1 MKLLKRTAFSLLGIL
16 LLILTI
22 ATILEKIYG
31 TDFVN
36 EYIYSSVPFVIL
48 WGVTAITSLL
58 YIIKSKLHRQPVIFL
73 LHLSLLFIL
82 AGAFTTW
89 IYGEQGTMRVRQG
102 EQQTSFTDSKGI
114 SHQLP
119 FSITLNQFEIIYYK
133 GTLAPMDFISHISV
147 ADKDCHRQIQGKVSM
162 NHIFSYQHYR
172 FYQSGYS
179 EDNEG
184 SVFSVSHDPYGI
196 GITYA
201 GYTLLLLSTVFFF
214 FSPQSRFRQLL
225 KSPLLH
231 RSLTVILLLFAFSL
245 NSNFLKA
252 NSTSPKVLPREVA
265 EHFGDLYILYNN
277 RICPL
282 QTFARDFTV
291 KLYGS
296 SSYKGLT
303 PEEVLT
309 GWLFYYDSWKNEPI
323 IRIKSNEARKL
334 LEIEGN
340 YARLKDYISTIN
352 EYKLEKMM
360 NHIRSGEQVT
370 DKRGIEE
377 ADEKFNI
384 INLVCTGAMMKI
396 FPCRNIAGKT
406 LEWYSQSDQLP
417 QDMDNDK
424 WVFIRKS
431 MSYVN
436 EMIVMKKYNDA
447 CLLLEKIKKYQQKE
461 CDGLL
466 PADNKFKAEKIY
478 NQFDYSKSVAMAC
491 ICIGLICFIY
501 YCHCMASQKRTS
513 RKAIII
519 LNILLWIVF
528 TYLSAAICLRGYVS
542 NHLPLSNGFET
553 MQFMAWCTLL
563 LTFLLQ
569 RKFAMLL
576 PFGFLLCGLTLMVS
590 MLGESNPQ
598 ITQLMPVLQ
607 SPLLSIHVVVI
618 MIAYSLLAFI
628 MLNGV
633 TAVILHQSQ
642 KECKEQIERLQI
654 ISQIILYPAIFLLA
668 IGIFIGAVWAN
679 VSWGRY
685 WGWDPKET
693 WALITMVVYAFILHA
708 RFLPVLRSDY
718 AFSVMSVLGLASVLM
733 TYFGVNYY
741 LSGLHSYG
749 GGDTPPGLTAVFIT
763 YACAFALMFY
773 AGYRRARFGK

>member
-252 NSTSPKVLPREVA
+252 NSPSPKVLPREVA

-685 WGWDPKET
+685 WGWDPKEV
-693 WALITMVVYAFILHA
+693 WALITMLVYAMALHPRSLPWFHRTMFFHVFCIAAFIT
-708 RFLPVLRSDY
+708 VLI
-718 AFSVMSVLGLASVLM
+718 
-733 TYFGVNYY
+733 TYFGVNF
-741 LSGLHSYG
+741 LLGGMHSYANG
-749 GGDTPPGLTAVFIT
+749 
-763 YACAFALMFY
+763 
-773 AGYRRARFGK
+773 

>member
-252 NSTSPKVLPREVA
+252 NSPSPKVLPREVA

-654 ISQIILYPAIFLLA
+654 ISQIILYPALFLLA
-668 IGIFIGAVWAN
+668 IGIFIGAVCAN
-679 VSWGRY
+679 VSWGR
-685 WGWDPKET
+685 
-693 WALITMVVYAFILHA
+693 
-708 RFLPVLRSDY
+708 
-718 AFSVMSVLGLASVLM
+718 
-733 TYFGVNYY
+733 
-741 LSGLHSYG
+741 
-749 GGDTPPGLTAVFIT
+749 
-763 YACAFALMFY
+763 
-773 AGYRRARFGK
+773 

>member
-679 VSWGRY
+679 VSWG
-685 WGWDPKET
+685 T
-693 WALITMVVYAFILHA
+693 L
-708 RFLPVLRSDY
+708 
-718 AFSVMSVLGLASVLM
+718 LGMGS
-733 TYFGVNYY
+733 
-741 LSGLHSYG
+741 
-749 GGDTPPGLTAVFIT
+749 
-763 YACAFALMFY
+763 
-773 AGYRRARFGK
+773 

>member
-252 NSTSPKVLPREVA
+252 NSPSPKVLPREVA

-384 INLVCTGAMMKI
+384 INLVCTGTMIKI

-417 QDMDNDK
+417 QNMDNDK

-685 WGWDPKET
+685 WGWDPKEV
-693 WALITMVVYAFILHA
+693 WALITMLVYALALHPRSLPWFHRTMFFHVFCITAFIT
-708 RFLPVLRSDY
+708 VLI
-718 AFSVMSVLGLASVLM
+718 
-733 TYFGVNYY
+733 TYFGVNF
-741 LSGLHSYG
+741 LLGGMHSYANG
-749 GGDTPPGLTAVFIT
+749 
-763 YACAFALMFY
+763 
-773 AGYRRARFGK
+773 

>member
-225 KSPLLH
+225 KSPVLH

-252 NSTSPKVLPREVA
+252 NSPSPKVLPREVA

-282 QTFARDFTV
+282 QTFARDFTI

-685 WGWDPKET
+685 WGWDPKEV
-693 WALITMVVYAFILHA
+693 WALITMLVYALALHPRSLPWFHRTMFFHVFCITAFIT
-708 RFLPVLRSDY
+708 VLI
-718 AFSVMSVLGLASVLM
+718 
-733 TYFGVNYY
+733 TYFGVNF
-741 LSGLHSYG
+741 LLGGMHSYANG
-749 GGDTPPGLTAVFIT
+749 
-763 YACAFALMFY
+763 
-773 AGYRRARFGK
+773 

>member
-147 ADKDCHRQIQGKVSM
+147 ADKDCHRQIQGNVSM

-252 NSTSPKVLPREVA
+252 NSPSPKVLPREVA

-282 QTFARDFTV
+282 QTFARDFTI

-576 PFGFLLCGLTLMVS
+576 PFGFLLCGFTLMVS

-685 WGWDPKET
+685 WGWDPKEV
-693 WALITMVVYAFILHA
+693 WALITMLVYALALHPRSLPWFHRTMFFHVFCITAFIT
-708 RFLPVLRSDY
+708 VLI
-718 AFSVMSVLGLASVLM
+718 
-733 TYFGVNYY
+733 TYFGVNF
-741 LSGLHSYG
+741 LLGGMHSYANG
-749 GGDTPPGLTAVFIT
+749 
-763 YACAFALMFY
+763 
-773 AGYRRARFGK
+773 

>member
-31 TDFVN
+31 KDFVN

-252 NSTSPKVLPREVA
+252 NSPSPKVLPREVA

-282 QTFARDFTV
+282 QTFARDFTI

-576 PFGFLLCGLTLMVS
+576 PFGFLLCGFTLMVS

-685 WGWDPKET
+685 WGWDPKEV
-693 WALITMVVYAFILHA
+693 WALITMLVYALALHPRSLPWFHRTMFFHVFCITAFIT
-708 RFLPVLRSDY
+708 VLI
-718 AFSVMSVLGLASVLM
+718 
-733 TYFGVNYY
+733 TYFGVNF
-741 LSGLHSYG
+741 LLGGMHSYANG
-749 GGDTPPGLTAVFIT
+749 
-763 YACAFALMFY
+763 
-773 AGYRRARFGK
+773 

>member
-252 NSTSPKVLPREVA
+252 NSPSPKVLPREVA

-282 QTFARDFTV
+282 QTFARDFTI

-396 FPCRNIAGKT
+396 FPCRNRAGKT

-685 WGWDPKET
+685 WGWDPKEV
-693 WALITMVVYAFILHA
+693 WALITMLVYALALHPRSLPWFHRTMFFHVFCITAFIT
-708 RFLPVLRSDY
+708 VLI
-718 AFSVMSVLGLASVLM
+718 
-733 TYFGVNYY
+733 TYFGVNF
-741 LSGLHSYG
+741 LLGGMHSYANG
-749 GGDTPPGLTAVFIT
+749 
-763 YACAFALMFY
+763 
-773 AGYRRARFGK
+773 

>member
-147 ADKDCHRQIQGKVSM
+147 ADKDRHRQIQGKVSM

-685 WGWDPKET
+685 WGWDPKEV
-693 WALITMVVYAFILHA
+693 WALITMLVYALALHPRSLPWFHRTMFFHVFCITAFIT
-708 RFLPVLRSDY
+708 VLI
-718 AFSVMSVLGLASVLM
+718 
-733 TYFGVNYY
+733 TYFGVNF
-741 LSGLHSYG
+741 LLGGMHSYANG
-749 GGDTPPGLTAVFIT
+749 
-763 YACAFALMFY
+763 
-773 AGYRRARFGK
+773 

>member
-58 YIIKSKLHRQPVIFL
+58 YIIKTKLHRQPVIFL

-252 NSTSPKVLPREVA
+252 NSPSPKVLPREVA

-282 QTFARDFTV
+282 QTFARDFTI

-461 CDGLL
+461 GDGLL

-685 WGWDPKET
+685 W
-693 WALITMVVYAFILHA
+693 
-708 RFLPVLRSDY
+708 
-718 AFSVMSVLGLASVLM
+718 
-733 TYFGVNYY
+733 
-741 LSGLHSYG
+741 
-749 GGDTPPGLTAVFIT
+749 
-763 YACAFALMFY
+763 
-773 AGYRRARFGK
+773 

>member
-252 NSTSPKVLPREVA
+252 NSPSPKVLPREVA

-282 QTFARDFTV
+282 QTFARDFTI

-576 PFGFLLCGLTLMVS
+576 PFGFLLCGLTLVVS

-685 WGWDPKET
+685 WGWDPKEV
-693 WALITMVVYAFILHA
+693 WALITMLVYALALHPRSLPWFHRTMFFHVFCITAFIT
-708 RFLPVLRSDY
+708 VLI
-718 AFSVMSVLGLASVLM
+718 
-733 TYFGVNYY
+733 TYFGVNF
-741 LSGLHSYG
+741 LLGGMHSYANG
-749 GGDTPPGLTAVFIT
+749 
-763 YACAFALMFY
+763 
-773 AGYRRARFGK
+773 

>member
-133 GTLAPMDFISHISV
+133 GTLAPMDFISHISI

-252 NSTSPKVLPREVA
+252 NSPSPKVLPREVA

-282 QTFARDFTV
+282 QTFARDFTI

-685 WGWDPKET
+685 WGWDPKEV
-693 WALITMVVYAFILHA
+693 WALITMLVYALALHPRSLPWFHRTMFFHVFCITAFIT
-708 RFLPVLRSDY
+708 VLI
-718 AFSVMSVLGLASVLM
+718 
-733 TYFGVNYY
+733 TYFGVNF
-741 LSGLHSYG
+741 LLGGMHSYANG
-749 GGDTPPGLTAVFIT
+749 
-763 YACAFALMFY
+763 
-773 AGYRRARFGK
+773 

>member
-252 NSTSPKVLPREVA
+252 NSPSPKVLPREVA

-282 QTFARDFTV
+282 QTFARDFTI

-396 FPCRNIAGKT
+396 FPCRNTAGKT

-685 WGWDPKET
+685 WGWDPKEV
-693 WALITMVVYAFILHA
+693 WALITMLVYALALHPRSLPWFHRTMFFHVFCITAFIT
-708 RFLPVLRSDY
+708 VLI
-718 AFSVMSVLGLASVLM
+718 
-733 TYFGVNYY
+733 TYFGVNF
-741 LSGLHSYG
+741 LLGGMHSYANG
-749 GGDTPPGLTAVFIT
+749 
-763 YACAFALMFY
+763 
-773 AGYRRARFGK
+773 

>member
-133 GTLAPMDFISHISV
+133 GTWAPMDFISHISV

-252 NSTSPKVLPREVA
+252 NSPSPKVLPREVA

-282 QTFARDFTV
+282 QTFARDFTI

-685 WGWDPKET
+685 WGWDPKEV
-693 WALITMVVYAFILHA
+693 WALITMLVYALALHPRSLPWFHRTMFFHVFCITAFIT
-708 RFLPVLRSDY
+708 VLI
-718 AFSVMSVLGLASVLM
+718 
-733 TYFGVNYY
+733 TYFGVNF
-741 LSGLHSYG
+741 LLGGMHSYANG
-749 GGDTPPGLTAVFIT
+749 
-763 YACAFALMFY
+763 
-773 AGYRRARFGK
+773 

>member
-252 NSTSPKVLPREVA
+252 NSPSPKVLPREVA

-282 QTFARDFTV
+282 QTFARDFTI

-303 PEEVLT
+303 SEEVLT

-685 WGWDPKET
+685 WGWDPKEV
-693 WALITMVVYAFILHA
+693 WALITMLVYALALHPRSLPWFHRTMFFHVFCITAFIT
-708 RFLPVLRSDY
+708 VLI
-718 AFSVMSVLGLASVLM
+718 
-733 TYFGVNYY
+733 TYFGVNF
-741 LSGLHSYG
+741 LLGGMHSYANG
-749 GGDTPPGLTAVFIT
+749 
-763 YACAFALMFY
+763 
-773 AGYRRARFGK
+773 

>member
-685 WGWDPKET
+685 WGWDPKEV
-693 WALITMVVYAFILHA
+693 WALITMLVYAMALHPRSLPWFHRTMFFHVFCITAFIT
-708 RFLPVLRSDY
+708 VLI
-718 AFSVMSVLGLASVLM
+718 
-733 TYFGVNYY
+733 TYFGVNF
-741 LSGLHSYG
+741 LLGGMHSYANG
-749 GGDTPPGLTAVFIT
+749 
-763 YACAFALMFY
+763 
-773 AGYRRARFGK
+773 

>member
-252 NSTSPKVLPREVA
+252 NSPSPKVLPREVA

-282 QTFARDFTV
+282 QTFARDFTI

-685 WGWDPKET
+685 WGWDPKEV
-693 WALITMVVYAFILHA
+693 WALITMLVYALALHP
-708 RFLPVLRSDY
+708 RSLPWFHRTMFFHV
-718 AFSVMSVLGLASVLM
+718 FWI
-733 TYFGVNYY
+733 
-741 LSGLHSYG
+741 
-749 GGDTPPGLTAVFIT
+749 TAFIT
-763 YACAFALMFY
+763 VLIT
-773 AGYRRARFGK
+773 

>member
-252 NSTSPKVLPREVA
+252 NSPSPKVLPREVA

-282 QTFARDFTV
+282 QTFARDFTI

-352 EYKLEKMM
+352 KYKLEKMM

-685 WGWDPKET
+685 WGWDPKEV
-693 WALITMVVYAFILHA
+693 WALITMLVYALALHPRSLPWFHRTMFFHVFCITAFIT
-708 RFLPVLRSDY
+708 VLI
-718 AFSVMSVLGLASVLM
+718 
-733 TYFGVNYY
+733 TYFGVNF
-741 LSGLHSYG
+741 LLGGMHSYANG
-749 GGDTPPGLTAVFIT
+749 
-763 YACAFALMFY
+763 
-773 AGYRRARFGK
+773 

>member
-214 FSPQSRFRQLL
+214 LSPQSRFRQLL

-252 NSTSPKVLPREVA
+252 NSPSPKVLPREVA

-282 QTFARDFTV
+282 QTFARDFTI

-685 WGWDPKET
+685 WGWDPKEV
-693 WALITMVVYAFILHA
+693 WALITMLVYALALHPRSLPWFHRTMFFHVFCITAFIT
-708 RFLPVLRSDY
+708 VLI
-718 AFSVMSVLGLASVLM
+718 
-733 TYFGVNYY
+733 TYFGVNF
-741 LSGLHSYG
+741 LLGGMHSYANG
-749 GGDTPPGLTAVFIT
+749 
-763 YACAFALMFY
+763 
-773 AGYRRARFGK
+773 

>member
-225 KSPLLH
+225 KNPLLH

-685 WGWDPKET
+685 WGWDPKEV
-693 WALITMVVYAFILHA
+693 WALITMLVYALALHPRSLPWFHRTMFFHVFCITAFIT
-708 RFLPVLRSDY
+708 VLI
-718 AFSVMSVLGLASVLM
+718 
-733 TYFGVNYY
+733 TYFGVNF
-741 LSGLHSYG
+741 LLGGMHSYANG
-749 GGDTPPGLTAVFIT
+749 
-763 YACAFALMFY
+763 
-773 AGYRRARFGK
+773 

>member
-252 NSTSPKVLPREVA
+252 NSPSPKVLPREVA

-282 QTFARDFTV
+282 QTFARDFTI

-685 WGWDPKET
+685 WGWDPKEV
-693 WALITMVVYAFILHA
+693 WSLITMLVYALALHPRSLPWFHRTMFFHVFCITAFIT
-708 RFLPVLRSDY
+708 VLI
-718 AFSVMSVLGLASVLM
+718 
-733 TYFGVNYY
+733 TYFGVNF
-741 LSGLHSYG
+741 LLGGMHSYANG
-749 GGDTPPGLTAVFIT
+749 
-763 YACAFALMFY
+763 
-773 AGYRRARFGK
+773 

>member
-73 LHLSLLFIL
+73 LHLSLLLIL

-685 WGWDPKET
+685 WGWDPKEV
-693 WALITMVVYAFILHA
+693 WALNTMLVYALALHPRSLPWFHRTMFFHVFCITAFIT
-708 RFLPVLRSDY
+708 VLI
-718 AFSVMSVLGLASVLM
+718 
-733 TYFGVNYY
+733 TYFGVNF
-741 LSGLHSYG
+741 LLGGMHSYANG
-749 GGDTPPGLTAVFIT
+749 
-763 YACAFALMFY
+763 
-773 AGYRRARFGK
+773 

>member
-252 NSTSPKVLPREVA
+252 NSPSPKVLPREVA

-282 QTFARDFTV
+282 QTFARDFTI

-461 CDGLL
+461 CDGVL

-685 WGWDPKET
+685 WGWDPKEV
-693 WALITMVVYAFILHA
+693 WALITMLVYALALHPRSLPWFHRTMFFHVFCITAFIT
-708 RFLPVLRSDY
+708 VLI
-718 AFSVMSVLGLASVLM
+718 
-733 TYFGVNYY
+733 TYFGVNF
-741 LSGLHSYG
+741 LLGGMHSYANG
-749 GGDTPPGLTAVFIT
+749 
-763 YACAFALMFY
+763 
-773 AGYRRARFGK
+773 

>member
-252 NSTSPKVLPREVA
+252 NSPSPKVLPREVA

-282 QTFARDFTV
+282 QTFARDFTI

-352 EYKLEKMM
+352 ECKLEKMM

-685 WGWDPKET
+685 WGWDPKEV
-693 WALITMVVYAFILHA
+693 WALITMLVYALALHPRSLPWFHRTMFFHVFCITAFIT
-708 RFLPVLRSDY
+708 VLI
-718 AFSVMSVLGLASVLM
+718 
-733 TYFGVNYY
+733 TYFGVNF
-741 LSGLHSYG
+741 LLGGMHSYANG
-749 GGDTPPGLTAVFIT
+749 
-763 YACAFALMFY
+763 
-773 AGYRRARFGK
+773 

>member
-252 NSTSPKVLPREVA
+252 NSSSPKVLPREVA
-265 EHFGDLYILYNN
+265 GHFGDLYILYNN

-323 IRIKSNEARKL
+323 IRIKSNEARKI

-590 MLGESNPQ
+590 ILGESNPQ

-685 WGWDPKET
+685 WGWDPKEV
-693 WALITMVVYAFILHA
+693 WALITMLVYAMALHPRSLPWFHRTMFFHVFCITAFIT
-708 RFLPVLRSDY
+708 VLI
-718 AFSVMSVLGLASVLM
+718 
-733 TYFGVNYY
+733 TYFGVNF
-741 LSGLHSYG
+741 LLGGMHSYANG
-749 GGDTPPGLTAVFIT
+749 
-763 YACAFALMFY
+763 
-773 AGYRRARFGK
+773 

>member
-252 NSTSPKVLPREVA
+252 NSPSPKVLPREVA

-282 QTFARDFTV
+282 QTFARDFTI

-406 LEWYSQSDQLP
+406 LEWYSKSDQLP

-685 WGWDPKET
+685 WGWDPKEV
-693 WALITMVVYAFILHA
+693 WALITMLVYALALHPRSLPWFHRTMFFHVFCITAFIT
-708 RFLPVLRSDY
+708 VLI
-718 AFSVMSVLGLASVLM
+718 
-733 TYFGVNYY
+733 TYFGVNF
-741 LSGLHSYG
+741 LLGGMHSYANG
-749 GGDTPPGLTAVFIT
+749 
-763 YACAFALMFY
+763 
-773 AGYRRARFGK
+773 

>member
-252 NSTSPKVLPREVA
+252 NSPSTKVLPREVA

-282 QTFARDFTV
+282 QTFARDFTI

-685 WGWDPKET
+685 WGWDPKEV
-693 WALITMVVYAFILHA
+693 WALITMLVYALALHPRSLPWFHRTMFFHVFCITAFIT
-708 RFLPVLRSDY
+708 VLI
-718 AFSVMSVLGLASVLM
+718 
-733 TYFGVNYY
+733 TYFGVNF
-741 LSGLHSYG
+741 LLGGMHSYANG
-749 GGDTPPGLTAVFIT
+749 
-763 YACAFALMFY
+763 
-773 AGYRRARFGK
+773 

>member
-201 GYTLLLLSTVFFF
+201 GYTLLQLSTVFFF

-685 WGWDPKET
+685 WGWDPKEV
-693 WALITMVVYAFILHA
+693 WALITMLVYALALHPRSLPWFHRTMFFHVFCITAFIT
-708 RFLPVLRSDY
+708 VLI
-718 AFSVMSVLGLASVLM
+718 
-733 TYFGVNYY
+733 TYFGVNF
-741 LSGLHSYG
+741 LLGGMHSYANG
-749 GGDTPPGLTAVFIT
+749 
-763 YACAFALMFY
+763 
-773 AGYRRARFGK
+773 

>member
-252 NSTSPKVLPREVA
+252 NSPSPKVLPREVA

-282 QTFARDFTV
+282 QTFARAFTV

-685 WGWDPKET
+685 WGWDPKEV
-693 WALITMVVYAFILHA
+693 WALITMLVYALALHPRSLPWFHRTMFFHVFCITAFIT
-708 RFLPVLRSDY
+708 VLI
-718 AFSVMSVLGLASVLM
+718 
-733 TYFGVNYY
+733 TYFGVNF
-741 LSGLHSYG
+741 LLGGMHSYANG
-749 GGDTPPGLTAVFIT
+749 
-763 YACAFALMFY
+763 
-773 AGYRRARFGK
+773 

>member
-252 NSTSPKVLPREVA
+252 NSPSPKVLPREVA

-282 QTFARDFTV
+282 QTFARDFTI

-461 CDGLL
+461 CDELL

-685 WGWDPKET
+685 WGWDPKEV
-693 WALITMVVYAFILHA
+693 WALITMLVYALALHPRSLPWFHRTMFFHVFCITAFIT
-708 RFLPVLRSDY
+708 VLI
-718 AFSVMSVLGLASVLM
+718 
-733 TYFGVNYY
+733 TYFGVNF
-741 LSGLHSYG
+741 LLGGMHSYANG
-749 GGDTPPGLTAVFIT
+749 
-763 YACAFALMFY
+763 
-773 AGYRRARFGK
+773 

>member
-82 AGAFTTW
+82 VGAFTTW

-252 NSTSPKVLPREVA
+252 NSPSPKVLPREVA

-282 QTFARDFTV
+282 QTFARDFTI

-685 WGWDPKET
+685 WGWDPKEV
-693 WALITMVVYAFILHA
+693 WALITMLVYALALHPRSLPWFHRTMFFHVFCITAFIT
-708 RFLPVLRSDY
+708 VLI
-718 AFSVMSVLGLASVLM
+718 
-733 TYFGVNYY
+733 TYFGVNF
-741 LSGLHSYG
+741 LLGGMHSYANG
-749 GGDTPPGLTAVFIT
+749 
-763 YACAFALMFY
+763 
-773 AGYRRARFGK
+773 